1 MTIKYMYCLCLHNEL
16 LNVVKKLTYI
26 PVGLGENKFDIEW
39 LRDNTGE
46 NISKKNKFYGEHTFH
61 YWFWKNEIDKIKD
74 NEWIGFCAY
83 RRFWVNKNYSE
94 NKSIYENS
102 LREIPE
108 EWSDYDT
115 IIGDEMS
122 LTHLKLMKVLKYG
135 KLALLR
141 NPKAIL
147 NKGRTIRFHFDMHHG
162 NGIIDRATKLLG
174 PEDKDDFNFYIRN
187 NTSFNKG
194 VMFICKS
201 KSVIKK
207 YYETIF
213 DWLYKCEKEFGFD
226 MKGYGR
232 IRLYAYLAERF
243 LPYWFR
249 KNSKCLEW
257 PIIFYDLKKNET

>member
-1 MTIKYMYCLCLHNEL
+1 
-16 LNVVKKLTYI
+16 
-26 PVGLGENKFDIEW
+26 
-39 LRDNTGE
+39 
-46 NISKKNKFYGEHTFH
+46 
-61 YWFWKNEIDKIKD
+61 
-74 NEWIGFCAY
+74 
-83 RRFWVNKNYSE
+83 
-94 NKSIYENS
+94 
-102 LREIPE
+102 
-108 EWSDYDT
+108 
-115 IIGDEMS
+115 MS

-213 DWLYKCEKEFGFD
+213 DWLYKCVKEFGFD